1 MGAHAGLETEDPRS
15 VVFDPRIAFGRLVI
29 AGTGIPT
36 AVVADR
42 FAAGDTLDDLA
53 SDYEI
58 ERRSIEEAIRCE
70 NLRRAA

>member
-1 MGAHAGLETEDPRS
+1 M
-15 VVFDPRIAFGRLVI
+15 
-29 AGTGIPT
+29 GTGIPT
-36 AVVADR
+36 AVLADR

-58 ERRSIEEAIRCE
+58 QPRSIEEAIRCE